1 MKRTQSQ
8 TIFSLPRPDHVSVGC
23 TNDVSG
29 CGPGLSCLI
38 EIERRERRRTRD
50 VCIPKPSKCMYLGGK
65 SPNRRSYYC
74 SNLYTY
80 VSRVASLIGIVSLS
94 AHSQTPT
101 YYPDATGV
109 LYSPSLSLSQ
119 PSPEKDHRQTNRVR
133 TTISQSIIKSKSNHV
148 HQHPLPQTHRPLSTS
163 PSDPP
168 IPLLPQSRPS
178 PPTR

>member
-1 MKRTQSQ
+1 MQ
-8 TIFSLPRPDHVSVGC
+8 
-23 TNDVSG
+23 
-29 CGPGLSCLI
+29 
-38 EIERRERRRTRD
+38 EIERRERRTRD
-50 VCIPKPSKCMYLGGK
+50 VCIPKPSKCMYLRGK
-65 SPNRRSYYC
+65 SPNRRSYHY

-80 VSRVASLIGIVSLS
+80 VSRVASLIGSVSLS

-109 LYSPSLSLSQ
+109 QYSPSLSLSLSQ
-119 PSPEKDHRQTNRVR
+119 PSPEEPRRQTNRVR
-133 TTISQSIIKSKSNHV
+133 TTILQSIIKSKSNHV

-178 PPTR
+178 SPTRRRTNFGNRRWSPSYRSATRKSIGE